1 MPSRVLDG
9 GAMTA
14 ALASL
19 PLATTPAMGGTTAEL
34 PFPAPVLGFLLV
46 HAGLRRECQAMVDA
60 ARAGEDVRRRL
71 TLFDRVIRAHHHG
84 EDRVLLPML
93 SSREP
98 AIREAADEAEAQHV
112 QLDRTLDR
120 LRAAEPSAV
129 RTGVGEL
136 ATLLEDHLI
145 LEETRLLPTWLA
157 VLSPAEHQRF
167 TRRLRRATPW
177 RDISLMVPWLLDAV
191 PPAFRPTAETELPA
205 HVRLAYRYGMRRR
218 FERCWRPGPIGPGS
232 PQLVSASR

>member
-1 MPSRVLDG
+1 
-9 GAMTA
+9 MTA
-14 ALASL
+14 AVAAL
-19 PLATTPAMGGTTAEL
+19 PFAPTAVAGPPTEL

-60 ARAGEDVRRRL
+60 AHRGEDVGRRL
-71 TLFDRVIRAHHHG
+71 ALFDRVIRAHHHG

-120 LRAAEPSAV
+120 LRLADPAAA
-129 RTGVGEL
+129 RAGVGEL
-136 ATLLEDHLI
+136 ASLLEDHLI

-157 VLSPAEHQRF
+157 VLSPAEHERF

-177 RDISLMVPWLLDAV
+177 RDISVMVPWLLDAV
-191 PPAFRPTAETELPA
+191 PPAFRPVAETELPS
-205 HVRLAYRYGMRRR
+205 HVRLAYRHVMRRR
-218 FERCWRPGPIGPGS
+218 FERCWRPGAA
-232 PQLVSASR
+232 PQA

>member
-1 MPSRVLDG
+1 
-9 GAMTA
+9 MTA
-14 ALASL
+14 AVATPPFVSPALAG
-19 PLATTPAMGGTTAEL
+19 PPAEL

-46 HAGLRRECQAMVDA
+46 HAGLRRECHAMVDA
-60 ARAGEDVRRRL
+60 AGRGEDVSRRL
-71 TLFDRVIRAHHHG
+71 ALFDRVIRAHHHG

-112 QLDRTLDR
+112 ELDRTLDR
-120 LRAAEPSAV
+120 LRLSEPAAV
-129 RTGVGEL
+129 RTGVAAL
-136 ATLLEDHLI
+136 ADLLEDHLV

-177 RDISLMVPWLLDAV
+177 RDISVMVPWLLDAV
-191 PPAFRPTAETELPA
+191 PPAFRPAAETELPP
-205 HVRLAYRYGMRRR
+205 HVRLAYRYRMRRR
-218 FERCWRPGPIGPGS
+218 FERSWRSHPAGT
-232 PQLVSASR
+232 A